1 MIKNIALL
9 TVLAA
14 ILILPFALREAAVAD
29 GAADETLVII
39 TPHNESIRQEFTWA
53 FRAWHLERTGR
64 VAAID
69 WRTIGGTNEIA
80 RYLEGE
86 YTAAFR
92 NHWTNTLGRPWSL
105 VVQSSFAD
113 GRLRADAPDEAREAR
128 AAFLASGVGSG
139 IDLFFGGGS
148 YDFIVQAR
156 AGRLVDSGVT
166 AAHPDWFNDDVLPVR
181 HAGDDYRDQD
191 GRWIGVVLSSFG
203 LIVNHDELDRLGLP
217 VPTGWADLADPRY
230 AGSVAL
236 ADPTKSGSM
245 NKAFENV
252 IQQRIHDVMRVRV
265 DNARFADEASR
276 KAAVSAAVAQGWS
289 DGLRLIQRI
298 AANARYFT
306 DSAQKVPIDVAAGN
320 CAAGM
325 CIDFYGRQQAEALLR
340 RGGSTRV
347 SYISPAG
354 GTAYSV
360 DPIGMLRGAPNP
372 ALARAFIEFT
382 LSPEGQRLW
391 NQRPGTPGG
400 PEHHALRRLPVR
412 KDAYTEPG
420 VDALRSDPQEK
431 PYALED
437 PLVYHAEWT
446 GGLFGELRF
455 IIRIMCIDTHSEL
468 VAAWR
473 EVEAAGRPPEA
484 LAKVGDVSAVDYAMA
499 SGRIKDALRA
509 RDKVAE
515 IRLAKELGEHFRA
528 QYREAAELAREGR

>member
-1 MIKNIALL
+1 MFKNIALL
-9 TVLAA
+9 TILAA
-14 ILILPFALREAAVAD
+14 ILVLPFALREAAVAT
-29 GAADETLVII
+29 GPADDTLVVI
-39 TPHNESIRQEFTWA
+39 TPHNEAIRREFARA
-53 FRAWHLERTGR
+53 FSEWRAARTGR
-64 VAAID
+64 TAAID
-69 WRTIGGTNEIA
+69 WRTIGGTSEIA

-92 NHWTNTLGRPWSL
+92 DHWTNDLGRPWSL
-105 VVQSSFAD
+105 VVQSSFAN
-113 GRLRADAPDEAREAR
+113 GRLPVDAPPEAREAR
-128 AAFLASGVGSG
+128 AAFLASDVGCG
-139 IDLFFGGGS
+139 IDLFFGGGA

-156 AGRLVDSGVT
+156 AGRLVDSGVV
-166 AAHPDWFNDDVLPVR
+166 AAHPEWFNDDVIPLR
-181 HAGDDYRDQD
+181 HAGDDYRDAD

-203 LIVNHDELDRLGLP
+203 IIVNHDELARLGLP

-252 IQQRIHDVMRVRV
+252 IQQRIHAVMRARV

-276 KAAVSAAVAQGWS
+276 RAAVSAAIADGWA
-289 DGLRLIQRI
+289 DGLRLLQRI
-298 AANARYFT
+298 SANARYFT

-340 RGGSTRV
+340 RGGTTRV
-347 SYISPAG
+347 SYVSPAG

-360 DPIGMLRGAPNP
+360 DPIGLLRGAPNP
-372 ALARAFIEFT
+372 ELARDFIEFT
-382 LSPEGQRLW
+382 VSPEGQRLW

-400 PEHHALRRLPVR
+400 PADYALRRLPVR

-420 VDALRSDPQEK
+420 VDALRSDPDEK
-431 PYALED
+431 PYAIED
-437 PLVYHAEWT
+437 PLVYHPEWT

-455 IIRIMCIDTHSEL
+455 IIKVMCIDPHEEL

-473 EVEAAGRPPEA
+473 AVEAAGRPPEA
-484 LAKVGDVSAVDYAMA
+484 LAKVSDVSVVDHAMA

-515 IRLAKELGEHFRA
+515 IHLAKELGEHFRA
-528 QYREAAELAREGR
+528 QYREVVDLARAGR